1 MTLARGTVGL
11 VLALSTSG
19 ACTGDHSVTQAS
31 VPWTTEREYLF
42 GDAPERD
49 VFFSRPLVRADP
61 ARNRVF
67 VIDRASSQV
76 TAWSEGSL
84 SFILGGRGQGPG
96 EFIAPAFIY
105 FGAGDTIS
113 VVEVNGSR
121 YSYFTA
127 DGERIRTAPG
137 PVTSVSYQGF
147 RVALTPPRDGIHVG
161 VPRIPSSIEVG
172 ADGVPPLHRQ
182 PLLRVRRAESGQ
194 WLDPELLLWLDF
206 DNGTLAAHF
215 PDGSTAYGTQP
226 FGDADQYQLRPGA
239 AVVMRQRGV
248 PGTVEL
254 VEVTGLGDTAWHR
267 QLQFEPRTV
276 TRMMYE
282 AELDRIVDMFSEA
295 AGSRIS
301 RQEFHEAYSEAIYR
315 PEFLPTARGFILTA
329 SGEVWMRTHEVSDTL
344 RTYYV
349 VPRGESSAAPRRVLI
364 PEALQITDAT
374 ATHVWGVGLDSM
386 DVPYIFG
393 RRLIAPTEGN

>member
-1 MTLARGTVGL
+1 M
-11 VLALSTSG
+11 
-19 ACTGDHSVTQAS
+19 
-31 VPWTTEREYLF
+31 
-42 GDAPERD
+42 
-49 VFFSRPLVRADP
+49 
-61 ARNRVF
+61 
-67 VIDRASSQV
+67 
-76 TAWSEGSL
+76 
-84 SFILGGRGQGPG
+84 
-96 EFIAPAFIY
+96 
-105 FGAGDTIS
+105 
-113 VVEVNGSR
+113 
-121 YSYFTA
+121 
-127 DGERIRTAPG
+127 
-137 PVTSVSYQGF
+137 
-147 RVALTPPRDGIHVG
+147 
-161 VPRIPSSIEVG
+161 
-172 ADGVPPLHRQ
+172 
-182 PLLRVRRAESGQ
+182 
-194 WLDPELLLWLDF
+194 
-206 DNGTLAAHF
+206 
-215 PDGSTAYGTQP
+215 
-226 FGDADQYQLRPGA
+226 
-239 AVVMRQRGV
+239 VMRQRGV